1 MSITP
6 NDVPMPQ
13 SKGPIARVITLGVLL
28 VVLGV
33 ALRGRLPGVQ
43 QAEPDRP
50 TGGPASLIGVIAL
63 VSAATLVVA
72 VAIVMS
78 IREPGRPMP
87 AARYDVPG
95 GGAARGRRSWRFLLI
110 ALAAILAWVLLN
122 ALLTQLPWLRAGDVP
137 SPPTA
142 PAPRPESDAVP
153 RPPVPQ
159 PGGGDDHLFWFLAA
173 STAALMVLIMT
184 AAVLVRVR
192 RRRHATPVV
201 AAAPVPATVVEPAT
215 GSQSLAL
222 AAERGLA
229 EVGDLSRE
237 PREAIIACYAA
248 METALANA
256 PGAAP
261 QDSDTPSEVLARA
274 VEHRALQ
281 SGSAGELV
289 TLFAEARFSTH
300 VMNEGHREAA
310 ERALRFVLD
319 ELRSS
324 V

>member
-1 MSITP
+1 
-6 NDVPMPQ
+6 MPHG
-13 SKGPIARVITLGVLL
+13 KGPIARVIALGLLL

-50 TGGPASLIGVIAL
+50 TGGPAPLIGVIVL
-63 VSAATLVVA
+63 VSAAMLVVA

-95 GGAARGRRSWRFLLI
+95 GGAARGRRSWRVLLI
-110 ALAAILAWVLLN
+110 GLAAILAWVLLN

-137 SPPTA
+137 SPQTA
-142 PAPRPESDAVP
+142 PSPAPGSDTVP
-153 RPPVPQ
+153 RPPVRQ
-159 PGGGDDHLFWFLAA
+159 PGGGDDHVFWFLAA
-173 STAALMVLIMT
+173 STAALMVLILT
-184 AAVLVRVR
+184 AAVIVRVR
-192 RRRHATPVV
+192 RHRAAPPVV
-201 AAAPVPATVVEPAT
+201 AAPPVSDAVVEPAS
-215 GSQSLAL
+215 GSESLAL

-248 METALANA
+248 MENALANA

-274 VEHRALQ
+274 VEHHALQ
-281 SGSAGELV
+281 AGSAGDLV

-310 ERALRFVLD
+310 ERALRLVLD
-319 ELRSS
+319 DLRSS

>member
-1 MSITP
+1 
-6 NDVPMPQ
+6 MPHG
-13 SKGPIARVITLGVLL
+13 KGPIARVIALGLLL

-50 TGGPASLIGVIAL
+50 TGGPAPLIGVIAL
-63 VSAATLVVA
+63 VSAAMLVVA

-95 GGAARGRRSWRFLLI
+95 GGAARGRRSWRVLLI
-110 ALAAILAWVLLN
+110 GLAVILAWVLLN
-122 ALLTQLPWLRAGDVP
+122 ALLTQLPWLHAGDVP
-137 SPPTA
+137 TPKTA
-142 PAPRPESDAVP
+142 PGPPPSGEVVP
-153 RPPVPQ
+153 RPPAPQ
-159 PGGGDDHLFWFLAA
+159 PGAGNDHVFWFLAG
-173 STAALMVLIMT
+173 STAALMLLILT
-184 AAVLVRVR
+184 AAAVVRLR
-192 RRRHATPVV
+192 RRRD
-201 AAAPVPATVVEPAT
+201 AAPVAATAPVRGAAVEPAS
-215 GSQSLAL
+215 GSESLAL

-248 METALANA
+248 MENALANA

-274 VEHRALQ
+274 VEHHALQ
-281 SGSAGELV
+281 AGSAGDLV

-310 ERALRFVLD
+310 ERALRLVLD
-319 ELRSS
+319 DLRSS

>member
-1 MSITP
+1 
-6 NDVPMPQ
+6 MPHGN
-13 SKGPIARVITLGVLL
+13 GPIARVIALGLLL

-50 TGGPASLIGVIAL
+50 TGGPAPLIGVIAL
-63 VSAATLVVA
+63 VSAAMLVVA
-72 VAIVMS
+72 VAVVMS

-95 GGAARGRRSWRFLLI
+95 GGAARGRRSWRVLLI
-110 ALAAILAWVLLN
+110 GLAAILAWVLLN
-122 ALLTQLPWLRAGDVP
+122 ALLTQLPWLHAGDVP
-137 SPPTA
+137 SPQTA
-142 PAPRPESDAVP
+142 PGPAPSSDTVP
-153 RPPVPQ
+153 RPPVRQ
-159 PGGGDDHLFWFLAA
+159 PSGGDDHVFWFLAA
-173 STAALMVLIMT
+173 STAALMVLILT
-184 AAVLVRVR
+184 AAVIVRVR
-192 RRRHATPVV
+192 RRRDAAPAA
-201 AAAPVPATVVEPAT
+201 AAAPVPDADVVEPAS
-215 GSQSLAL
+215 GSETLAL

-248 METALANA
+248 MENALANA

-274 VEHRALQ
+274 VEHHALQ
-281 SGSAGELV
+281 AGSAEDLV

-310 ERALRFVLD
+310 ERALRLVLD
-319 ELRSS
+319 DLRSL

>member
-1 MSITP
+1 VSITP
-6 NDVPMPQ
+6 SDVPIPHG
-13 SKGPIARVITLGVLL
+13 KGPITRVIALGVLL

-50 TGGPASLIGVIAL
+50 AGGPAPLIGVIAL
-63 VSAATLVVA
+63 VSAAMLVVA

-95 GGAARGRRSWRFLLI
+95 GGAAQGRRSWRVLLI
-110 ALAAILAWVLLN
+110 GLAAILAWVLLN
-122 ALLTQLPWLRAGDVP
+122 ALLTQLPWLHAGDVP
-137 SPPTA
+137 SAQTPPG
-142 PAPRPESDAVP
+142 PAPNGDAMP
-153 RPPVPQ
+153 RPPVRQ
-159 PGGGDDHLFWFLAA
+159 PGGADDHVFWFLAA
-173 STAALMVLIMT
+173 STAALMVLILT
-184 AAVLVRVR
+184 AAVVVRVR
-192 RRRHATPVV
+192 RRRD
-201 AAAPVPATVVEPAT
+201 AAPVAAPVHAAAVVEPAS
-215 GSQSLAL
+215 GSESLAL

-248 METALANA
+248 MEKALASA

-274 VEHRALQ
+274 VEHHALR
-281 SGSAGELV
+281 SGSATELV

-310 ERALRFVLD
+310 ERALRLVLD
-319 ELRSS
+319 ELRSP

>member
-1 MSITP
+1 MAHA
-6 NDVPMPQ
+6 PMPY
-13 SKGPIARVITLGVLL
+13 SKGPIARVIALGLLL

-63 VSAATLVVA
+63 VSAAMLVVA

-78 IREPGRPMP
+78 IREPGRAMP

-95 GGAARGRRSWRFLLI
+95 GGAAKGRRSWRVLLI
-110 ALAAILAWVLLN
+110 GLAAILAWVLLN

-137 SPPTA
+137 SPQTA
-142 PAPRPESDAVP
+142 PGPPPTGEAAPRT
-153 RPPVPQ
+153 PPPA
-159 PGGGDDHLFWFLAA
+159 PDGGNDHVFWFLAA
-173 STAALMVLIMT
+173 STAALMVLILT
-184 AAVLVRVR
+184 AAVIVRVR
-192 RRRHATPVV
+192 RHRAAPPVV
-201 AAAPVPATVVEPAT
+201 AAPPVSDAVVEPAS
-215 GSQSLAL
+215 GSESLAL

-248 METALANA
+248 MENALANA

-274 VEHRALQ
+274 VEHHALQ
-281 SGSAGELV
+281 AGSAGDLV

-310 ERALRFVLD
+310 ERALRLVLD
-319 ELRSS
+319 DLRSS

>member
-1 MSITP
+1 
-6 NDVPMPQ
+6 
-13 SKGPIARVITLGVLL
+13 
-28 VVLGV
+28 
-33 ALRGRLPGVQ
+33 VQ

-50 TGGPASLIGVIAL
+50 TGGPASLFGVIAL
-63 VSAATLVVA
+63 VSAAMLVVA

-110 ALAAILAWVLLN
+110 GLAAILAWVLLN

-137 SPPTA
+137 SPQTA
-142 PAPRPESDAVP
+142 PGQPPDNEAVP
-153 RPPVPQ
+153 RPSAPQ

-173 STAALMVLIMT
+173 STAALMVLILT
-184 AAVLVRVR
+184 AAVVVRVR
-192 RRRHATPVV
+192 RRRDVAPV
-201 AAAPVPATVVEPAT
+201 APAAPVHDAAVSEPAS
-215 GSQSLAL
+215 GSESLAL

-248 METALANA
+248 MENALANA

-274 VEHRALQ
+274 MEHRALQ

-310 ERALRFVLD
+310 ERALRLVLD

>member
-1 MSITP
+1 
-6 NDVPMPQ
+6 MPHG
-13 SKGPIARVITLGVLL
+13 KGPIARVIALGLLL

-50 TGGPASLIGVIAL
+50 TGGPAPLIGVIAL
-63 VSAATLVVA
+63 VSAAMLVVA

-95 GGAARGRRSWRFLLI
+95 GGAARGRRSWRVLLI
-110 ALAAILAWVLLN
+110 GLAAILAWVLLN

-137 SPPTA
+137 SPQTA
-142 PAPRPESDAVP
+142 PGPAPGSDTAP
-153 RPPVPQ
+153 RPPVRQ
-159 PGGGDDHLFWFLAA
+159 PGGGDDHVFWFLAA
-173 STAALMVLIMT
+173 STAALMVLILT
-184 AAVLVRVR
+184 AAVIVRVR
-192 RRRHATPVV
+192 RHR
-201 AAAPVPATVVEPAT
+201 AAAPVVGAPPVSDAVVEPAS
-215 GSQSLAL
+215 GSESLAL

-248 METALANA
+248 MENALANA

-274 VEHRALQ
+274 VEHHALQ
-281 SGSAGELV
+281 AGSAGDLV

-310 ERALRFVLD
+310 ERALRLVLD
-319 ELRSS
+319 DLRSS

>member
-1 MSITP
+1 
-6 NDVPMPQ
+6 MPHG
-13 SKGPIARVITLGVLL
+13 KGPITRVIALGVLL

-50 TGGPASLIGVIAL
+50 AGGPAPLIGVIAL
-63 VSAATLVVA
+63 VSAAMLVVA

-95 GGAARGRRSWRFLLI
+95 GGAARGRRSWRVLLI
-110 ALAAILAWVLLN
+110 GLAAILAWVLLN
-122 ALLTQLPWLRAGDVP
+122 ALLTQLPWLHAGDVP
-137 SPPTA
+137 SPQVAPG
-142 PAPRPESDAVP
+142 PAPSSDTVP
-153 RPPVPQ
+153 RPPVRQ
-159 PGGGDDHLFWFLAA
+159 PSGGDDHVFWFLAA
-173 STAALMVLIMT
+173 STAALMVLILT
-184 AAVLVRVR
+184 AAVIVRVR
-192 RRRHATPVV
+192 RRRDAAPAA
-201 AAAPVPATVVEPAT
+201 AAAPVPDADVVEPAS
-215 GSQSLAL
+215 GSETLAL

-248 METALANA
+248 MEKALASA

-274 VEHRALQ
+274 VEHHALQ
-281 SGSAGELV
+281 SGSATELV

-310 ERALRFVLD
+310 ERALRLVLD
-319 ELRSS
+319 ELRSP